1 MKSSVFWIFYISVF
15 LIYANLFFEFAL
27 FAKNEK
33 NIPMNFKCLFGL
45 EIFWLSSL
53 TSLWN
58 LEDVN

>member
-45 EIFWLSSL
+45 EIF
-53 TSLWN
+53 
-58 LEDVN
+58 